1 MKTTHYTTVSE
12 TSDLPC
18 FLRFRHSALLKG
30 ETVGNVGNTYRFP
43 TFLRPLLPAISE
55 GAAP

>member
-1 MKTTHYTTVSE
+1 MKTKHYTQVSE

-30 ETVGNVGNTYRFP
+30 DTVGNVGNTYRFP
-43 TFLRPLLPAISE
+43 TFLRPLLPTRLK
-55 GAAP
+55 GAE